1 MKGEGGVRVKYRN
14 FFLWLLFATTLISA
28 FAVWANYRINLHL
41 LGSAWSAVDERYYD
55 EHFNGYD
62 WAAVHATY
70 RKRIPVFDFSHAKTV
85 DLVGEMLG
93 LLEASHLQYFTAE
106 DIALSLPKKEDLV
119 GLQWPDAFVGAG
131 MLISEPRSATMSVV
145 KAIDPGSPLY
155 TRGVRAGWHVL
166 LSAAAAPSP
175 GQQKLDIGVA
185 AISLDGIWRYFVIP
199 VDLVATR
206 STNLERRDGLVR
218 INDFDRSNFRALV
231 ESAYGTGGTP
241 GMIHCRPLKLT
252 ITSPLPGNGLNVI
265 EVVNHSSAERAGV
278 EPGDHLVSMG
288 PVSGQPVGTYEYR
301 LRQPSGQVL
310 QVRTDPTEHAMGERL
325 LAKLYERVAYEHRE
339 SLVLE
344 FNEFNTKN
352 MRWVTQQVAS
362 HPGQPIVLD
371 LRLNRGGVA
380 TAMGDIA
387 KNFLPAGTLI
397 GTERGRE
404 SSIELRVPTGMTAT
418 DVPVTVLVSEAS
430 SSAAEVLSATLQR
443 YRRARVIGQ
452 RTAGQVLI
460 AQVYSL
466 DRGAKIHIPIA
477 SFKDSSGVSL
487 EGRGVTPD
495 VTIASSLTDI
505 RNNRDAALDCA
516 ATINRGGECSSAP
529 AHAP

>member
-1 MKGEGGVRVKYRN
+1 
-14 FFLWLLFATTLISA
+14 
-28 FAVWANYRINLHL
+28 
-41 LGSAWSAVDERYYD
+41 
-55 EHFNGYD
+55 
-62 WAAVHATY
+62 
-70 RKRIPVFDFSHAKTV
+70 
-85 DLVGEMLG
+85 
-93 LLEASHLQYFTAE
+93 
-106 DIALSLPKKEDLV
+106 
-119 GLQWPDAFVGAG
+119 
-131 MLISEPRSATMSVV
+131 
-145 KAIDPGSPLY
+145 
-155 TRGVRAGWHVL
+155 
-166 LSAAAAPSP
+166 
-175 GQQKLDIGVA
+175 
-185 AISLDGIWRYFVIP
+185 
-199 VDLVATR
+199 
-206 STNLERRDGLVR
+206 
-218 INDFDRSNFRALV
+218 
-231 ESAYGTGGTP
+231 
-241 GMIHCRPLKLT
+241 
-252 ITSPLPGNGLNVI
+252 
-265 EVVNHSSAERAGV
+265 
-278 EPGDHLVSMG
+278 
-288 PVSGQPVGTYEYR
+288 
-301 LRQPSGQVL
+301 
-310 QVRTDPTEHAMGERL
+310 MGERL